1 MTNWFRIPVRSTIML
16 GPVKRLEGVVAQSI
30 IVSSTTNLI
39 ACAHTW
45 SRVHSVSTNSS
56 CVADVSNRSGCDSKS
71 SIQSA
76 PLSFVVLRLVKLLSH
91 CF

>member
-16 GPVKRLEGVVAQSI
+16 GRLEGVVAQSI

-56 CVADVSNRSGCDSKS
+56 CVADVSNRSGGCDSKS